1 MQRLFIST
9 IRKNMKKIV
18 FTLSII
24 FSLLTCQSAFSQ
36 ANSYPNRQI
45 KIISPFAT
53 GGIADGFSR
62 IIAQGLSES
71 FGQPVIVENKAGGG
85 GNIGADFVAKSPA
98 DGYTLIMGSIGT
110 HAVNP
115 YLVKNMPYDPL
126 KDFVPVVFVLDAEGL
141 LAVNPS
147 LPVKNV
153 TELITYLKANPGKGS
168 YGSGGIGTA
177 SHLAGELFVMTA
189 KVDMAHIPYKG
200 NALAITDLIG
210 GQTQVMFATMPT
222 ILPYVKSDKLRG
234 LAVTGA
240 SRDPSMPDLPS
251 ISETLPGFDV
261 KNWIGLFAPA
271 GTPPAIVK
279 KLHDEVAKIMQQT
292 AVQKKLESE
301 GAKYYAMTPEA
312 FGAFQKKESARWGK
326 IIKSAGIKPE

>member
-1 MQRLFIST
+1 
-9 IRKNMKKIV
+9 MKKITFI
-18 FTLSII
+18 FTLMLG
-24 FSLLTCQSAFSQ
+24 LLAYQNTYAQ
-36 ANSYPNRQI
+36 AGAYPNHQI

-141 LAVNPS
+141 LAVNPT

-153 TELITYLKANPGKGS
+153 AELIAYLKANPGKVS

-177 SHLAGELFVMTA
+177 SHLAGELFVMTT
-189 KVDMAHIPYKG
+189 KVDMTHIPYKG

-222 ILPYVKSDKLRG
+222 ILPYVKTDKLRG

-240 SRDPSMPDLPS
+240 GRDPSMPDLPS

-271 GTPPAIVK
+271 GTPPTVVK
-279 KLHDEVAKIMQQT
+279 KLHDEVAKIMQQP
-292 AVQKKLESE
+292 AVQKKLEAE

-312 FGAFQKKESARWGK
+312 FGAFQKKESVRWGK

>member
-1 MQRLFIST
+1 
-9 IRKNMKKIV
+9 MKKITFV
-18 FTLSII
+18 FTLMLGLFACQDI
-24 FSLLTCQSAFSQ
+24 FAQ
-36 ANSYPNRQI
+36 AGAYPNHQI

-141 LAVNPS
+141 LAVNPN

-153 TELITYLKANPGKGS
+153 AELIAYLKANPGKVS

-189 KVDMAHIPYKG
+189 KVDMTHIPYKG

-240 SRDPSMPDLPS
+240 GRDPSMPDLPS

-271 GTPPAIVK
+271 GTPPAVVK
-279 KLHDEVAKIMQQT
+279 KLHDEVAKIMQQP
-292 AVQKKLESE
+292 AVQKKLEAE

-312 FGAFQKKESARWGK
+312 FGAFQKKESVRWGK

>member
-1 MQRLFIST
+1 
-9 IRKNMKKIV
+9 
-18 FTLSII
+18 
-24 FSLLTCQSAFSQ
+24 
-36 ANSYPNRQI
+36 
-45 KIISPFAT
+45 
-53 GGIADGFSR
+53 
-62 IIAQGLSES
+62 
-71 FGQPVIVENKAGGG
+71 
-85 GNIGADFVAKSPA
+85 
-98 DGYTLIMGSIGT
+98 
-110 HAVNP
+110 
-115 YLVKNMPYDPL
+115 
-126 KDFVPVVFVLDAEGL
+126 
-141 LAVNPS
+141 
-147 LPVKNV
+147 
-153 TELITYLKANPGKGS
+153 
-168 YGSGGIGTA
+168 
-177 SHLAGELFVMTA
+177 MTA
-189 KVDMAHIPYKG
+189 KIDMTHIPYKG

-240 SRDPSMPDLPS
+240 TRDPSMPDLPS

-279 KLHDEVAKIMQQT
+279 KLHAEVNKIMIQP

-312 FGAFQKKESARWGK
+312 FGAFQKKESVRWGK

>member
-1 MQRLFIST
+1 
-9 IRKNMKKIV
+9 MKKFVCAFGMMLGLLSYQSV
-18 FTLSII
+18 FAQNTG
-24 FSLLTCQSAFSQ
+24 
-36 ANSYPNRQI
+36 YPNRQI

-62 IIAQGLSES
+62 IIAQGLSEA
-71 FGQPVIVENKAGGG
+71 FGQPVIVENKTGGG

-126 KDFVPVVFVLDAEGL
+126 KDFVPVAFVLDAEGL

-153 TELITYLKANPGKGS
+153 PELIAYLKANPGKVS

-189 KVDMAHIPYKG
+189 KVDMTHIPYKG

-261 KNWIGLFAPA
+261 KNWIGLFAPV
-271 GTPPAIVK
+271 GTPPAVVK
-279 KLHDEVAKIMQQT
+279 KLHDEVAKIMQQPV
-292 AVQKKLESE
+292 VQKKLESE
-301 GAKYYAMTPEA
+301 GAKYYVMTPEA
-312 FGAFQKKESARWGK
+312 FGAFQKKESVRWGK

>member
-1 MQRLFIST
+1 
-9 IRKNMKKIV
+9 MKKIMLTMILSLGLLSYQMV
-18 FTLSII
+18 F
-24 FSLLTCQSAFSQ
+24 AQ
-36 ANSYPNRQI
+36 ANNYPNHQI

-71 FGQPVIVENKAGGG
+71 FGQPVIVENKTGGG
-85 GNIGADFVAKSPA
+85 GNIGADFVAKSSA

-115 YLVKNMPYDPL
+115 FLVKNMPYDPL

-153 TELITYLKANPGKGS
+153 SELIAYLKANPGKVS

-177 SHLAGELFVMTA
+177 SHLAGELFVMTT
-189 KVDMAHIPYKG
+189 KVDMVHIPYKG

-240 SRDPSMPDLPS
+240 GRDPSMPDLPS

-271 GTPPAIVK
+271 GTPPVVVK
-279 KLHDEVAKIMQQT
+279 KLHAEVSKIMQQP

-301 GAKYYAMTPEA
+301 GAKYYAMSPEA
-312 FGAFQKKESARWGK
+312 FGTFQKKESVRWGK
-326 IIKSAGIKPE
+326 IIKSAGIQPD

>member
-1 MQRLFIST
+1 MQKLFSVLIFISG
-9 IRKNMKKIV
+9 
-18 FTLSII
+18 
-24 FSLLTCQSAFSQ
+24 LLAHQTAIAQ
-36 ANSYPNRQI
+36 AAAYPNHQI

-62 IIAQGLSES
+62 IIAQGLSEA
-71 FGQPVIVENKAGGG
+71 FGQPVIVENKTGSG

-115 YLVKNMPYDPL
+115 YLVKSMPYDPL
-126 KDFVPVVFVLDAEGL
+126 KDFVPVAFVLDAEGL
-141 LAVNPS
+141 LAVNPNV
-147 LPVKNV
+147 PVKNV
-153 TELITYLKANPGKGS
+153 SELIAYIKANPGKVS

-177 SHLAGELFVMTA
+177 SHLAGELFVLTT
-189 KVDMAHIPYKG
+189 KVDMTHIPYKG
-200 NALAITDLIG
+200 NALAITDLMG
-210 GQTQVMFATMPT
+210 GQTQLMFATMPT

-240 SRDPSMPDLPS
+240 TRDPSMPDLPS

-279 KLHDEVAKIMQQT
+279 KLHAEVGKIMQQP

-301 GAKYYAMTPEA
+301 GAKYYAMSPEA
-312 FGAFQKKESARWGK
+312 FGSFQKKEAARWGK

>member
-1 MQRLFIST
+1 MGLT
-9 IRKNMKKIV
+9 I
-18 FTLSII
+18 FGAQL
-24 FSLLTCQSAFSQ
+24 AHAQ
-36 ANSYPNRQI
+36 ATNYPNRQI

-71 FGQPVIVENKAGGG
+71 YGQPVIVENKTGGG

-141 LAVNPS
+141 LAVNPN
-147 LPVKNV
+147 LLVKNV
-153 TELITYLKANPGKGS
+153 SELITYLKANPGKVS

-189 KVDMAHIPYKG
+189 KVDMTHIPYKG

-240 SRDPSMPDLPS
+240 ARDPSMPDLPS

-261 KNWIGLFAPA
+261 KNWIGLFAPV
-271 GTPPAIVK
+271 GTPPATVK
-279 KLHDEVAKIMQQT
+279 KLHDDVSKIMQQP

-312 FGAFQKKESARWGK
+312 FGVFQKKESVRWGK

>member
-1 MQRLFIST
+1 MQKLFMALILGSSL
-9 IRKNMKKIV
+9 
-18 FTLSII
+18 FT
-24 FSLLTCQSAFSQ
+24 Q
-36 ANSYPNRQI
+36 AAIAQVATYPNHQI

-62 IIAQGLSES
+62 IIAQELSEA
-71 FGQPVIVENKAGGG
+71 FGQPVIVENKTGGG

-115 YLVKNMPYDPL
+115 YLVKSMPYDPF
-126 KDFVPVVFVLDAEGL
+126 KDFVPVAFVLDAEGL

-147 LPVKNV
+147 VPVKNV
-153 TELITYLKANPGKGS
+153 SELISYIKANPGKVS

-177 SHLAGELFVMTA
+177 SHLAGEVFILTA
-189 KVDMAHIPYKG
+189 KVDMTHIPYKG

-210 GQTQVMFATMPT
+210 GQTHLMFATKPT

-240 SRDPSMPDLPS
+240 TRDHSMPDLPS
-251 ISETLPGFDV
+251 MSETLPGFDV

-279 KLHDEVAKIMQQT
+279 KLNAEVGKIMQQP
-292 AVQKKLESE
+292 AVQKK
-301 GAKYYAMTPEA
+301 
-312 FGAFQKKESARWGK
+312 ARVRGC
-326 IIKSAGIKPE
+326 EVLRYVT

>member
-1 MQRLFIST
+1 MQKLLLALILGSSLFT
-9 IRKNMKKIV
+9 H
-18 FTLSII
+18 
-24 FSLLTCQSAFSQ
+24 Q
-36 ANSYPNRQI
+36 AVIAQVATYPNHQI

-62 IIAQGLSES
+62 IIAQGLSEAY
-71 FGQPVIVENKAGGG
+71 GQPVIVENKTGGG

-115 YLVKNMPYDPL
+115 YLVKSMPYDPF
-126 KDFVPVVFVLDAEGL
+126 KDFVPVAFVLDAEGL

-147 LPVKNV
+147 VPVKNV
-153 TELITYLKANPGKGS
+153 SELINYIKANPGKVS

-177 SHLAGELFVMTA
+177 SHLAGELFILTA
-189 KVDMAHIPYKG
+189 KVDMTHIPYKG

-210 GQTQVMFATMPT
+210 GQTQLMFATMPT

-240 SRDPSMPDLPS
+240 TRDSSMPDLPS

-261 KNWIGLFAPA
+261 KNWIGLSAPA

-279 KLHDEVAKIMQQT
+279 KLNAEVGKIMQQP
-292 AVQKKLESE
+292 AVQKKLES
-301 GAKYYAMTPEA
+301 
-312 FGAFQKKESARWGK
+312 
-326 IIKSAGIKPE
+326 

>member
-1 MQRLFIST
+1 MLGLFAYQNT
-9 IRKNMKKIV
+9 
-18 FTLSII
+18 F
-24 FSLLTCQSAFSQ
+24 AQ
-36 ANSYPNRQI
+36 AGAYPNHQI

-141 LAVNPS
+141 LAVNPN

-153 TELITYLKANPGKGS
+153 AELIAYLKANPGKFS

-177 SHLAGELFVMTA
+177 SHLAGELFVMTT
-189 KVDMAHIPYKG
+189 KVDMTHIPYKG

-240 SRDPSMPDLPS
+240 GRDPSMPDLPS

-271 GTPPAIVK
+271 GTPPAVVK
-279 KLHDEVAKIMQQT
+279 KLHDEVAKIMQQP
-292 AVQKKLESE
+292 AVQKKLEAE

-312 FGAFQKKESARWGK
+312 FGVFQKKESVRWGK

>member
-1 MQRLFIST
+1 
-9 IRKNMKKIV
+9 MKKLTFLFGV
-18 FTLSII
+18 MLGLLS
-24 FSLLTCQSAFSQ
+24 CQSVFAQ
-36 ANSYPNRQI
+36 NNAYPNRQI

-71 FGQPVIVENKAGGG
+71 LGQPVIVENKAGGG

-153 TELITYLKANPGKGS
+153 AELIAYLKANPGQVS

-189 KVDMAHIPYKG
+189 KVDMVHIPYKG

-234 LAVTGA
+234 LAVTGS

-271 GTPPAIVK
+271 GTPPAVVK
-279 KLHDEVAKIMQQT
+279 KLHDEVSKIMQQS

-312 FGAFQKKESARWGK
+312 FGAFQKKESTRWGR

>member
-1 MQRLFIST
+1 MQKLFSA
-9 IRKNMKKIV
+9 
-18 FTLSII
+18 LI
-24 FSLLTCQSAFSQ
+24 FLTAFLIHPAAIAQ
-36 ANSYPNRQI
+36 ANTYPNHQI

-62 IIAQGLSES
+62 ILAQGLSEAY
-71 FGQPVIVENKAGGG
+71 GQPVIVENKTGGG

-115 YLVKNMPYDPL
+115 YLVKSMPYDPL
-126 KDFVPVVFVLDAEGL
+126 KDFVPVAFVLDAEGL
-141 LAVNPS
+141 LAVNPNV
-147 LPVKNV
+147 PVKNV
-153 TELITYLKANPGKGS
+153 SELIAYIKANPGKVS

-177 SHLAGELFVMTA
+177 SHLAGELFVLMT
-189 KVDMAHIPYKG
+189 KVDMTHIPYKG

-210 GQTQVMFATMPT
+210 GQTQLMFATMPT

-240 SRDPSMPDLPS
+240 TRDPAMPDLPS

-261 KNWIGLFAPA
+261 KNWIGLFAPV

-279 KLHDEVAKIMQQT
+279 KLHAEVSKIMQQP

-301 GAKYYAMTPEA
+301 GAKYYAMSPEA
-312 FGAFQKKESARWGK
+312 FGAFQKKEAARWGK
-326 IIKSAGIKPE
+326 IIKSAGIRPE

>member
-1 MQRLFIST
+1 MQKLFSA
-9 IRKNMKKIV
+9 
-18 FTLSII
+18 LI
-24 FSLLTCQSAFSQ
+24 FLTAFLIHPAAIAQ
-36 ANSYPNRQI
+36 ANTYPNHQI

-62 IIAQGLSES
+62 ILAQGLSEAY
-71 FGQPVIVENKAGGG
+71 GQPVIVENKTGGG

-115 YLVKNMPYDPL
+115 YLVKSMPYDPL
-126 KDFVPVVFVLDAEGL
+126 KDFVPVAFVLDAEGL
-141 LAVNPS
+141 LAVNPNV
-147 LPVKNV
+147 PVKNV
-153 TELITYLKANPGKGS
+153 SELITYIKANPGKVS

-177 SHLAGELFVMTA
+177 SHLAGELFVLMT
-189 KVDMAHIPYKG
+189 KVDMTHIPYKG

-210 GQTQVMFATMPT
+210 GQTQLMFATMPT

-240 SRDPSMPDLPS
+240 TRDPSMPDLPS

-261 KNWIGLFAPA
+261 KNWIGLFAPV

-279 KLHDEVAKIMQQT
+279 KLHAEVSKIMQQP

-301 GAKYYAMTPEA
+301 GAKYYAMSPEA
-312 FGAFQKKESARWGK
+312 FGAFQKKEAARWGK
-326 IIKSAGIKPE
+326 IIKSAGIRPE

>member
-1 MQRLFIST
+1 MLGL
-9 IRKNMKKIV
+9 
-18 FTLSII
+18 LS
-24 FSLLTCQSAFSQ
+24 SQSVFSQ
-36 ANSYPNRQI
+36 NNSYPNRQI

-126 KDFVPVVFVLDAEGL
+126 KDFVPVAFVLDAEGL
-141 LAVNPS
+141 LAVNPN

-153 TELITYLKANPGKGS
+153 AELITYLKANPGKIS

-189 KVDMAHIPYKG
+189 KVDMVHIPYKG

-240 SRDPSMPDLPS
+240 GRDPSMPDLPS

-261 KNWIGLFAPA
+261 KNWIGLFAPV
-271 GTPPAIVK
+271 GTSPAIVK
-279 KLHDEVAKIMQQT
+279 KLHDEVAKIMQQP
-292 AVQKKLESE
+292 AVQKKLEAE
-301 GAKYYAMTPEA
+301 GAKYYAMSPEA